1 MMLRHSASQIFGGK
15 HPALSPR
22 GDDDIEPR
30 PIWLS
35 NPTNLRL
42 AVARSHQ
49 ISNSDIHTPHF
60 QEPASMPPPV
70 IQPPPRVCHMPS
82 APIPSSSVPNMISP
96 IATRDTSNLHPV
108 FFTERLR
115 RSPFVLDAVGLT
127 NPVAY
132 GYAYEEARRRAGGAI
147 PAML

>member
-1 MMLRHSASQIFGGK
+1 MLRHSASQIFGGK

-30 PIWLS
+30 PNWLL

-42 AVARSHQ
+42 SVAQLHQVSSH
-49 ISNSDIHTPHF
+49 DINTPYF
-60 QEPASMPPPV
+60 QEPVLMPPPV

-82 APIPSSSVPNMISP
+82 APTPFSSASTMISP
-96 IATRDTSNLHPV
+96 IARDSSNLHPV

-147 PAML
+147 PSML